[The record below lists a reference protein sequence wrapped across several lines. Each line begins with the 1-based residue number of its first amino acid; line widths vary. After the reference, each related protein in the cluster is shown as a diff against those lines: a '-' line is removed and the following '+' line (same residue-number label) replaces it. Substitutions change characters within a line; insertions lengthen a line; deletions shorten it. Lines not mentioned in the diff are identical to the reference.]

1 VHAQIQFKADYS
13 IAAASAL
20 QIDIVGGL
28 ILLPQR
34 LFRLRLMV

>member
-1 VHAQIQFKADYS
+1 MGPS

-20 QIDIVGGL
+20 QIVIVGGL
-28 ILLPQR
+28 IRLAQR